1 MYQRTVW
8 KDHVVQFPD
17 RFVETVNPDGSIE
30 HVKAP
35 GETIQ
40 EGTNQD
46 ALHFNQLEEAL
57 QHTSIAYDMLMTISQ
72 AQVRDLEK
80 RLTTAEAQ
88 LAALSAP

>member
-1 MYQRTVW
+1 MYKRTVW

-35 GETIQ
+35 GNTIQ

-46 ALHFNQLEEAL
+46 ALHFNNLEEGVVCLATAFDL
-57 QHTSIAYDMLMTISQ
+57 YYATTQ
-72 AQVRDLEK
+72 AIIRDLDN
-80 RLTTAEAQ
+80 RLAAAEAQ
-88 LAALSAP
+88 LAIIP

>member
-8 KDHVVQFPD
+8 KDHVVQFPE

-35 GETIQ
+35 GNTIQ

-46 ALHFNQLEEAL
+46 AIHFNNLEEG
-57 QHTSIAYDMLMTISQ
+57 LMYFSVAHNLYYATTQ
-72 AQVRDLEK
+72 AQIRDLDA
-80 RLTTAEAQ
+80 RLALAEAK
-88 LAALSAP
+88 LATIP

>member
-35 GETIQ
+35 GNTIQ

-46 ALHFNQLEEAL
+46 ALHFNNLEEGVVCLATAFDL
-57 QHTSIAYDMLMTISQ
+57 YYATTQ
-72 AQVRDLEK
+72 AIIRDLDT
-80 RLTTAEAQ
+80 RLAVAEAE
-88 LAALSAP
+88 LATIP

>member
-35 GETIQ
+35 GNTIQ

-46 ALHFNQLEEAL
+46 ALHFNNLEEGVVCLATAFDLYYATTQAL
-57 QHTSIAYDMLMTISQ
+57 I
-72 AQVRDLEK
+72 RDLDT
-80 RLTTAEAQ
+80 RLAVAEAE
-88 LAALSAP
+88 LGTIA

>member
-1 MYQRTVW
+1 MYKRTVW

-35 GETIQ
+35 GNTIQ

-46 ALHFNQLEEAL
+46 ALHFNNLEEGVVCLATAFDL
-57 QHTSIAYDMLMTISQ
+57 YYATTQ
-72 AQVRDLEK
+72 AIIRDLDT
-80 RLTTAEAQ
+80 RLAVAEAE
-88 LAALSAP
+88 LATIP